1 MAKKKERQFAIKQIV
16 QEESIANQ
24 SDLLFRL
31 ERRGY
36 STTQAT
42 LSRDLHEMG
51 IIRIPTPKGYRY
63 IISEQE
69 GNHSFA
75 KIVGFEILGI
85 YYNEHV
91 VVVRTITG
99 RATGVALFIDQ
110 LKHDNVLGTVA
121 GENSIIVIP
130 DSVQSIPK
138 IKADLENIACQKWS

>member
-1 MAKKKERQFAIKQIV
+1 YK
-16 QEESIANQ
+16 
-24 SDLLFRL
+24 L
-31 ERRGY
+31 ENKGY

-51 IIRIPTPKGYRY
+51 IIRIPSPDGYRY
-63 IISEQE
+63 IISELE

-75 KIVGFEILGI
+75 KIVGLEILGI

-110 LKHDNVLGTVA
+110 LKHENVLGTVA

-130 DSVQSIPK
+130 DSVQNIPR
-138 IKADLENIACQKWS
+138 IKADLERIVCQKWS